1 MAPRGRG
8 PPVKAIRAPVLR
20 FETPFMPSARLERCP
35 DLIERRV
42 ADETFLLPV
51 RGALANTVEMFALS
65 EVGQFI
71 WSRADGTRGGTEL
84 VNEVLSE
91 FDVSKE
97 QAQEEVASFIAQMK
111 TLGLFTE
118 VQD

>member
-1 MAPRGRG
+1 MSSP
-8 PPVKAIRAPVLR
+8 
-20 FETPFMPSARLERCP
+20 RLERTP

-71 WSRADGTRGGTEL
+71 WSLADGTRGVPELIAEVVREFEVPEDRARADVGEFVGQLRAYGL
-84 VNEVLSE
+84 VNEVT
-91 FDVSKE
+91 D
-97 QAQEEVASFIAQMK
+97 
-111 TLGLFTE
+111 
-118 VQD
+118 

>member
-1 MAPRGRG
+1 
-8 PPVKAIRAPVLR
+8 
-20 FETPFMPSARLERCP
+20 MPAARLERCP

-65 EVGQFI
+65 EVGQFV
-71 WSRADGTRGGTEL
+71 WSRADGTRGVTEL
-84 VNEVLSE
+84 VNDVLNE
-91 FDVSKE
+91 FDVSRE
-97 QAQEEVASFIAQMK
+97 QAHEEVEAFIAQMK
-111 TLGLFTE
+111 ALGLFTE